1 MKPTL
6 DPELAQSHM
15 GAGGGLLKGP
25 CYQSLGN
32 VLFPELIIR
41 PAYKI
46 LSLYFYIGQVLS
58 FLFCSINSYICSKLF
73 LILKLSLGEGQF
85 LNTWLNS

>member
-1 MKPTL
+1 
-6 DPELAQSHM
+6 M

-32 VLFPELIIR
+32 VIFPELIIG

-46 LSLYFYIGQVLS
+46 LSLYCYIGQVLS
-58 FLFCSINSYICSKLF
+58 FLICSINSYICSKLF
-73 LILKLSLGEGQF
+73 LILVLSLGEGLWSVPQY
-85 LNTWLNS
+85 LAQSLSHYQTWLSF